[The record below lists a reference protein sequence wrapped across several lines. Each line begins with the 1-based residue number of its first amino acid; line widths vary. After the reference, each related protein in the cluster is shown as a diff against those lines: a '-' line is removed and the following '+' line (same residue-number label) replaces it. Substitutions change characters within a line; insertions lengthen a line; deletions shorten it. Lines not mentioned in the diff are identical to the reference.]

1 MPSYLK
7 FLSGAVLGL
16 GILALH
22 ADQVT
27 PVPPAAPAPAPATA
41 PAPAPGPKLAL
52 TAAGVEIDTGTEK
65 FTLPIPGLQKNSGGN
80 VAGTV
85 TMAADGKSLV
95 DKFANGMQLTMALEP
110 DGKTVTYEYTAPT
123 NDVRGLAMNLDIPI
137 EYGNGG
143 KYALGQGDMKPF
155 PAQKGK
161 DEVVDKGDSGMF
173 RLQSASGS
181 GFGMKMPSGWNKL
194 QDDRQFNGS
203 KFEEQYLYLFA
214 TYNGQTFFAI
224 SFGDTDP
231 KALAAITAPT
241 PSIPPPPKP
250 VVKKLVDQ
258 FGQPLGKD
266 FPGKIASE
274 DDLKNDIAADKAYYD
289 SLTPPATDIY
299 GGLPDS
305 GAKYNLKKTGFFH
318 IENIYTGTEDIQ
330 KLTKADADKL
340 THSVL
345 VDPAGNLFFE
355 LGLCPI
361 APISDYTLT
370 GGRRDAFEWL
380 PSTPEEKAQYKSS
393 FQGGYEPIFSFYRAN
408 VIKKYGKP
416 FDDEEQSGIAVDRL
430 RKWGFNAEGAFGEES
445 KTMAAMNL
453 PYTTFVPIGLP
464 VVSGDSKV
472 PDPFTD
478 DAEKKMDE
486 AMTKGLDPHVSD
498 PLIIG
503 FYLGNEQHFE
513 DLPHLIPTLKGSKVG
528 AKKRLVQMLQEK
540 YKDIAKFND
549 AWQPK
554 TPAQSFDELVDTPLS
569 ITTQAAS
576 DDMKDFQDLFTDA
589 YYGLVAKVFHKHDPN
604 HLLIGSRW
612 QPGTANSKVLLKNA
626 GKYMDVISVN
636 YYTYGIEKDFLQKIH
651 DLTGKPLLMSEW
663 HYGSGS
669 DSAAG
674 GAAKSVKSQTE
685 RGMAYRNYV
694 ETVATVPYVI
704 GSEWF
709 SYLDQPAT
717 GRFFEGY
724 NGESGNI
731 GLINVADRPYKLAL
745 AEMMKTNYAIYPIVL
760 GQQPPFHYDDPK
772 FNIGPGGG
780 RKEVDAPMA
789 LPGMKIDGQASDWPG
804 RPGEHLSKGNLVL
817 GADAG
822 TLEGDFKL
830 CWDAENLYLFVQ
842 VADNTPMINP
852 NTGDKI
858 WEGDALELFIGP
870 DNIDEG
876 GELAF
881 TDRQILLSCSKE
893 TGSVQYHIGGAP
905 TTAKI
910 NMEVVKNVTGDG
922 YAVEAAIPWAAL
934 NMKPEEGKEFLF
946 DIGIDD
952 DTGRGRSRQ
961 LMWNG
966 ISRNSGDRSKWGIAK
981 LVK

>member
-1 MPSYLK
+1 MKSLIR
-7 FLSGAVLGL
+7 FVLGGFCAL
-16 GILALH
+16 GIGGFALRGDT
-22 ADQVT
+22 AV
-27 PVPPAAPAPAPATA
+27 PAPVAPQ
-41 PAPAPGPKLAL
+41 LSL
-52 TAAGVEIDTGTEK
+52 TETGVVINTGSEQ
-65 FTLPIPGLQKNSGGN
+65 FTLPTPSLVKNSGGTMTGTIT
-80 VAGTV
+80 VAK
-85 TMAADGKSLV
+85 DGKSFV
-95 DKFANGMQLTMALEP
+95 DKFSNDMQLTVNMES
-110 DGKTVTYEYTAPT
+110 DGRTITYEYTAPT
-123 NDVRGLAMNLDIPI
+123 VDVRGFGMNMDIPI
-137 EYGNGG
+137 DYANGG
-143 KYALGQGDMKPF
+143 KYGLGTNEMKSF

-161 DEVVDKGDSGMF
+161 DEVVDKGDYGMF
-173 RLQSASGS
+173 RLQSPGGG
-181 GFGMKMPSGWNKL
+181 GFGIKMPSGWNKL
-194 QDDRQFNGS
+194 QDDRQFGGS

-214 TYNGQTFFAI
+214 TYNGQTFF
-224 SFGDTDP
+224 SVTVGDMDP
-231 KALAAITAPT
+231 KVLAAIPAPT

-266 FPGKIASE
+266 YPGKIATE
-274 DDLKNDIAADKAYYD
+274 NELKADIAADKTYYD

-318 IENIYTGTEDIQ
+318 VEKISTLPADDAEKMTREMAE
-330 KLTKADADKL
+330 KAQRF
-340 THSVL
+340 VL

-361 APISDYTLT
+361 APLGDYTLT

-393 FQGGYEPIFSFYRAN
+393 FQGGYKPIFSFFRAN
-408 VIKKYGKP
+408 MIRKYGKP
-416 FDDEEQSGIAVDRL
+416 FDDEEQSGIAAMRA
-430 RKWGFNAEGAFGEES
+430 RKWGFNAEGAFGGES
-445 KTMAAMNL
+445 KVMASMNL

-464 VVSGDSKV
+464 VVSSECKV
-472 PDPFTD
+472 HDPFTD
-478 DAEKKMDE
+478 DAEKKMDD
-486 AMTKGLDPHVSD
+486 AMTKGLDPHVAD

-503 FYLGNEQHFE
+503 FYLGNEEHFE
-513 DLPHLIPTLKGSKVG
+513 DLPHLVPSLKGSKVG

-540 YKDIAKFND
+540 YKDIAKLND

-554 TPAQSFDELVDTPLS
+554 VPAQTFDELNDTPLA

-576 DDMKDFQDLFTDA
+576 DDMKDFQDLFTDTF
-589 YYGLVAKVFHKHDPN
+589 YGMVAQVFHKHDPN

-612 QPGTANSKVLLKNA
+612 QPGTANSKILLKNA

-651 DLTGKPLLMSEW
+651 DLTGGKPLLMSEW
-663 HYGSGS
+663 HYGSAS
-669 DSAAG
+669 DSATS

-685 RGMAYRNYV
+685 RGMAYRNYI
-694 ETVATVPYVI
+694 ETVATLGYVV

-709 SYLDQPAT
+709 SYLDEPVT

-724 NGESGNI
+724 NGESGNV
-731 GLINVADRPYKLAL
+731 GVINGVDRPYKNAL
-745 AEMMKTNYAIYPIVL
+745 VEMMKTNYDIYSVL
-760 GQQPPFHYDDPK
+760 LGTRPPFHYDDPK

-804 RPGEHLSKGNLVL
+804 RPGEHVSAGNLVL
-817 GADAG
+817 GPDAG
-822 TLEGDFKL
+822 TLEADFKL
-830 CWDAENLYLFVQ
+830 CWDTENLYLFAQ
-842 VADNTPMINP
+842 VADSTPMINP

-858 WEGDALELFIGP
+858 WAGDALELFIGP

-893 TGSVQYHIGGAP
+893 TGSVQYYIGGSP
-905 TTAKI
+905 TTDKI

-922 YAVEAAIPWAAL
+922 YAVEAAIPWSVL
-934 NMKPEEGKEFLF
+934 HMKPEEGREFLF

-952 DTGRGRSRQ
+952 DTGHGRARQ

-966 ISRNSGDRSKWGIAK
+966 ISRNSGDRSKWGVAK

>member
-1 MPSYLK
+1 M
-7 FLSGAVLGL
+7 V
-16 GILALH
+16 
-22 ADQVT
+22 
-27 PVPPAAPAPAPATA
+27 
-41 PAPAPGPKLAL
+41 
-52 TAAGVEIDTGTEK
+52 IDTGTDK
-65 FTLPIPGLQKNSGGN
+65 FTLPTPALMKNAGGN

-85 TMAADGKSLV
+85 TMAADGKSFV
-95 DKFANGMQLTMALEP
+95 EKFANGMQLTVGLEA

-123 NDVRGLAMNLDIPI
+123 NDVRGFGMNMDIPI

-143 KYALGQGDMKPF
+143 KYGLGAGEMKSF

-161 DEVVDKGDSGMF
+161 DEVVDKGDYGMF
-173 RLQSASGS
+173 RLQAPGGG
-181 GFGMKMPSGWNKL
+181 GFGIKMPSGWNKL

-214 TYNGQTFFAI
+214 TYNGQTFFSI
-224 SFGDTDP
+224 TVGDMDP
-231 KALAAITAPT
+231 KVLAAIPVPT
-241 PSIPPPPKP
+241 PAIPPPPKP

-266 FPGKIASE
+266 YPGKITSE

-318 IENIYTGTEDIQ
+318 VEKMGERF
-330 KLTKADADKL
+330 
-340 THSVL
+340 VF

-361 APISDYTLT
+361 SPLSDYTLT

-380 PSTPEEKAQYKSS
+380 PSTPEERAQYKSS
-393 FQGGYEPIFSFYRAN
+393 FQGGYEPIFSFFRAN
-408 VIKKYGKP
+408 IIRKYGKP
-416 FDDEEQSGIAVDRL
+416 FDDEEQSGIAITRI
-430 RKWGFNAEGAFGEES
+430 RKWGFNSEGAFGAES
-445 KTMAAMNL
+445 KTMASMNL

-464 VVSGDSKV
+464 VVSSECKV
-472 PDPFTD
+472 RDPFAD
-478 DAEKKMDE
+478 NAEKLMDD
-486 AMTKGLDPHVSD
+486 AMTKGLDPRVND

-503 FYLGNEQHFE
+503 FYLGNEEHFE
-513 DLPHLIPTLKGSKVG
+513 DLPHLVPSLKGSKVG

-554 TPAQSFDELVDTPLS
+554 TPAQSFDELSDTPLA
-569 ITTQAAS
+569 ITTQAAA
-576 DDMKDFQDLFTDA
+576 DDMKDFQDLFTDTF
-589 YYGLVAKVFHKHDPN
+589 YGMVARVFHKHDPN

-612 QPGTANSKVLLKNA
+612 QPGTANSKILLKNA
-626 GKYMDVISVN
+626 GKYMDIISVN

-651 DLTGKPLLMSEW
+651 DLSGGKPLLMSEW
-663 HYGSGS
+663 HYGSSS
-669 DSAAG
+669 DSATG

-694 ETVATVPYVI
+694 ETVATLPYVV

-709 SYLDQPAT
+709 SYLDEPVT

-724 NGESGNI
+724 NGESGNV
-731 GLINVADRPYKLAL
+731 GLISGVDRPYKNTV
-745 AEMMKTNYAIYPIVL
+745 AEMMKTNYDIYPVL
-760 GQQPPFHYDDPK
+760 LGTRPPFQYDDPK
-772 FNIGPGGG
+772 FKLGPGGG

-789 LPGMKIDGQASDWPG
+789 LAGMKIDGQASDWPG
-804 RPGEHLSKGNLVL
+804 RPGEHISAGNLVL
-817 GADAG
+817 GPDAG
-822 TLEGDFKL
+822 TLEADFKL
-830 CWDAENLYLFVQ
+830 CWDTENLYLFVQ
-842 VADNTPMINP
+842 VADSTPMINP

-858 WEGDALELFIGP
+858 WAGDALELFIGP

-893 TGSVQYHIGGAP
+893 TGSVQYYIGGSP

-922 YAVEAAIPWAAL
+922 YAVEAAIPWEAL
-934 NMKPEEGKEFLF
+934 HMKPEEGKEFLF

-952 DTGRGRSRQ
+952 DTGHSRSRQ

-966 ISRNSGDRSKWGIAK
+966 ISRNSGDRSKWGVAK